1 MSERAN
7 YLARVHTGVCSVL
20 LALCLV
26 PFIARFYT
34 RTRPVMRLGWDDFF
48 IAVGFA
54 LVITD
59 FTLLQF
65 EMALQ
70 PGPISI
76 PTVTHAVKLAYL
88 AIPIWVA
95 AMTSIKISV
104 VLTLLRIPVNR
115 IWTFSLYFIAAL
127 QVTYFIGNFAFSF
140 AQCRP
145 LAAVWDPVLAA
156 DPTSH
161 CLGASATRITSNVS
175 SGVNTATDLALS
187 LAPMVVLWKLRRPM
201 RERILVCALMAVGLL
216 ASASSLVKAVIIQE
230 WGNPDVD
237 GWALAESI
245 ATWTV
250 VEQELAVIAA
260 CSPSLKG
267 PLQRFLGKLGILLT
281 RYDSRVSFMTR
292 PDNTTLA
299 TAGGVE
305 MGQEKPVY
313 FRAGES
319 DGDGKG
325 ETDETEVELG
335 LGSGSGSGSRKS

>member
-1 MSERAN
+1 MSSKPDAAPELFVPISARAN
-7 YLARVHTGVCSVL
+7 YLARVHTGVCAVL

-26 PFIARFYT
+26 PFTARFYT
-34 RTRPVMRLGWDDFF
+34 RIRPTLRLGWDDLL
-48 IAVGFA
+48 IAMGFA

-59 FTLLQF
+59 FALLQF

-70 PGPISI
+70 PGAISI

-88 AIPIWVA
+88 AIPVWVA
-95 AMTSIKISV
+95 AMTFIKLSV

-115 IWTFSLYFIAAL
+115 IWTFFLYTVAAL
-127 QVTYFIGNFAFSF
+127 QVAYFIGNFAFSF
-140 AQCRP
+140 TQCRP

-156 DPTSH
+156 DPSSH
-161 CLGASATRITSNVS
+161 CLGATATRITSNVS

-187 LAPMVVLWKLRRPM
+187 LAPMVILWKLRRPM

-216 ASASSLVKAVIIQE
+216 ASASSLVKAIIIQE

-267 PLQRFLGKLGILLT
+267 PLQRFLGKIGILLT

-292 PDNTTLA
+292 PDTTLA
-299 TAGGVE
+299 RAVGVGRE
-305 MGQEKPVY
+305 CKREWHGYE
-313 FRAGES
+313 
-319 DGDGKG
+319 
-325 ETDETEVELG
+325 
-335 LGSGSGSGSRKS
+335 